1 MHTIIGLH
9 YELAIYLAK
18 CPKILVLYYKLGTLS
33 FKSSICISLLKLPWD
48 FLWHPSGDVP
58 AVLPGHLPALSLW
71 NLSWHLPGHHLALG
85 HRDRLARLFGDLLG
99 HFGAGDLWDF
109 GAHLPGDVLG
119 DLPRNVATPL
129 TLNLTT
135 VFNWLIVA
143 LLPEI
148 RRKHQNK
155 AKGLQPILPAFRC

>member
-1 MHTIIGLH
+1 M
-9 YELAIYLAK
+9 YEFTK
-18 CPKILVLYYKLGTLS
+18 R
-33 FKSSICISLLKLPWD
+33 KLPWN
-48 FLWHPSGDVP
+48 FLWHPPGDVP

-71 NLSWHLPGHHLALG
+71 DLSWHLPGHHLALG
-85 HRDRLARLFGDLLG
+85 HRDRLARLFGDLFG
-99 HFGAGDLWDF
+99 HFGAGDLGDF
-109 GAHLPGDVLG
+109 GAHFPGDVLG

-148 RRKHQNK
+148 RGKHQNK
-155 AKGLQPILPAFRC
+155 AKRLATHTAFRC